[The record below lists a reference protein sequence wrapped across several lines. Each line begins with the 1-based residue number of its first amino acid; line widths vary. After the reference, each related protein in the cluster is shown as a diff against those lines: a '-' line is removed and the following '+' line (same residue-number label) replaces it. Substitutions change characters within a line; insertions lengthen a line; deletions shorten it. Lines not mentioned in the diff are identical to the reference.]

1 MLTTFGLCIEIAERE
16 TGCTMLYAESIGK
29 RLAIG
34 WTMGTVVSA
43 LGVYLSLMLDLP
55 TGATIVC
62 TFGLVLIVMAL
73 VKPLIVH
80 AHA

>member
-1 MLTTFGLCIEIAERE
+1 MLFADR
-16 TGCTMLYAESIGK
+16 IGP

-43 LGVYLSLMLDLP
+43 IGVYLSLMLDLP

-62 TFGLVLIVMAL
+62 TFGAVLILMAM
-73 VKPLIVH
+73 VRVLIPRQV
-80 AHA
+80 AAVRATDRERRATAS

>member
-1 MLTTFGLCIEIAERE
+1 MLFSDR
-16 TGCTMLYAESIGK
+16 IGP

-43 LGVYLSLMLDLP
+43 VGVYLSLMLDLP

-62 TFGLVLIVMAL
+62 TFGVVLILMAIVRVMVPRTAS
-73 VKPLIVH
+73 VGVRPVPSE
-80 AHA
+80 ANRSRA